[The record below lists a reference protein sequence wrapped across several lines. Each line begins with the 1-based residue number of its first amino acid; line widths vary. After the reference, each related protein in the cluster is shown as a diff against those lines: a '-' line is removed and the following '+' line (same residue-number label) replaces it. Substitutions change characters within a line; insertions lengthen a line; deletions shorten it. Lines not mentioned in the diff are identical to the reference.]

1 MSDVVNYVDTPVEL
15 MWTSA
20 DTAEASLTVTKPD
33 GTSVEPA
40 PTVTDDGA
48 AHTAIF
54 TPTVPGRHLLTW
66 STAGD
71 AKADIVDIW
80 PADPRFLV
88 SHALVVD
95 RLRQVN
101 ASGTEYDALPLYIAA
116 ASWVVEKLV
125 GPQFLAAKTKS
136 LVSVNGQRAVNLP
149 QSQINEVTSVSID
162 GTALAAGDYIVD
174 EDAGIVHVDVPRLAK
189 VVIAYT
195 AGGDGVPFAAQM
207 GCLEIIAHAW
217 QQTHQSVSPFGDQ
230 ADTVATPMTY
240 SIPRRALEWLDS
252 LPKTA
257 GVA

>member
-15 MWTSA
+15 TWTSA
-20 DTAEASLTVTKPD
+20 DTAAASLTVTKPD
-33 GTSVEPA
+33 GTAVSPA
-40 PTVTDDGA
+40 PTVTSSGA
-48 AHTAIF
+48 AHTASF
-54 TPTVPGRHLLTW
+54 TPTVPGRYLLNW

-71 AKADIVDIW
+71 AKADVVDIW
-80 PADPRFLV
+80 PSDPRFLV

-95 RLRQVN
+95 RLRQVD
-101 ASGTEYDALPLYIAA
+101 ASGNEYDSLPLYIAA
-116 ASWVVEKLV
+116 ASWVVEKIV

-136 LVSVNGQRAVNLP
+136 LVSINGQRAVNLP
-149 QSQINEVTSVSID
+149 RSQINEVTAVSID
-162 GTALAAGDYIVD
+162 GTALAVGDYVVD
-174 EDAGIVHVDVPRLAK
+174 EDAGIVHVDVPKLAK

-195 AGGDGVPFAAQM
+195 VGDEQVPFAAQM

-230 ADTVATPMTY
+230 SDTVATPMTY

-257 GVA
+257 GIA